1 MSGKVN
7 ISLERGPHAR
17 LRLLARQLTA
27 ERDEFISMSKALD
40 VALDIVE
47 EARKQ
52 A

>member
-27 ERDEFISMSKALD
+27 ERDEFISMSKALNI
-40 VALDIVE
+40 ALDAMEQLKHVS
-47 EARKQ
+47 
-52 A
+52 